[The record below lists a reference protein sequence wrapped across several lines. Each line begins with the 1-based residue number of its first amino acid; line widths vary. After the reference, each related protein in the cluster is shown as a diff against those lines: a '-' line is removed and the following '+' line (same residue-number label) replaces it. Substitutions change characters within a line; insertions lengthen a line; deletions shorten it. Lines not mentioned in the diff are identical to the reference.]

1 MNKTVVRSNN
11 EAEETVSY
19 KNYLKGLDRTRT
31 TGSLKS
37 INRKHSIGSLKPPSQ
52 GSLKIEVDSVG
63 EEGTAQIIRSPI
75 VKRGKSSHQSLDL
88 TPTASH
94 QVQDLQSF
102 HSKLQAIQQENKYL
116 RQENKLLK
124 SQIKLIQN
132 SVNDVKSKLESTL
145 EASETL
151 RESNTQLLMENK
163 KLRQEVDQLM
173 TVINLYDNES
183 CRSSHVYLQDDL
195 EAKILSLD
203 KEKEEKYEMYQTA
216 VMKLISYL
224 NEFISSEEW
233 VLSLASSPHAKREL
247 LENEEVVRI
256 RLERLQCELSVCQ
269 SQIKTER
276 FIDKSY
282 FTSIS
287 SSVIPSPLLSPKHT
301 LKSSEFSHLKN
312 SN

>member
-1 MNKTVVRSNN
+1 MNKTVVRGNS
-11 EAEETVSY
+11 EAEETVNY
-19 KNYLKGLDRTRT
+19 KSYLKGLDRTRT

-37 INRKHSIGSLKPPSQ
+37 IHRKNSFGSLKPPFQ
-52 GSLKIEVDSVG
+52 GSTKLELDSVG

-88 TPTASH
+88 TPTTSH
-94 QVQDLQSF
+94 QSQNSESFITSLQST
-102 HSKLQAIQQENKYL
+102 QQELKYL

-124 SQIKLIQN
+124 SQIKLVQN
-132 SVNDVKSKLESTL
+132 SLNDFKYKLESAL
-145 EASETL
+145 AASETL

-183 CRSSHVYLQDDL
+183 CRSSHVFLQDDL

-203 KEKEEKYEMYQTA
+203 KEKEEKYEMYQGTL
-216 VMKLISYL
+216 MKLISYI
-224 NEFISSEEW
+224 NEFIASEEW
-233 VLSLASSPHAKREL
+233 VLSLASSPYAKREL
-247 LENEEVVRI
+247 MDNEEVIRI
-256 RLERLQCELSVCQ
+256 RLERLQSELCACHLQV
-269 SQIKTER
+269 KTER

-301 LKSSEFSHLKN
+301 LKSSDLTHLKF